1 MHHLCHLYRLQL
13 LTDAHDLFMTSR
25 SYPYLLPGI
34 FLQKWVIFLQN
45 RRFKLAKYITDFQLI
60 RAGALPGCSF
70 PRLRLTFLE
79 KSSKE
84 GYNTCIRLGLCDNT
98 QMIPFL
104 ITGTDLF
111 HRPLFFLSRQKHFS
125 VFRKQF
131 QGSKTKQPFTILGI
145 FNL

>member
-1 MHHLCHLYRLQL
+1 MSPASSTAAHRCSRPLY
-13 LTDAHDLFMTSR
+13 DFSR

-84 GYNTCIRLGLCDNT
+84 GYNTCIRLGLCDNS

-111 HRPLFFLSRQKHFS
+111 HRPLFFLSRQNHFHCL
-125 VFRKQF
+125 
-131 QGSKTKQPFTILGI
+131 SKTIPRGKAAMSQFWG
-145 FNL
+145 F

>member
-79 KSSKE
+79 KSSKK
-84 GYNTCIRLGLCDNT
+84 GYNTCIRLGLCDNS

-111 HRPLFFLSRQKHFS
+111 QRPLFFLFRQKPFPS
-125 VFRKQF
+125 LKRSSKDRKQN
-131 QGSKTKQPFTILGI
+131 SPFAILLI
-145 FNL
+145 FGL

>member
-84 GYNTCIRLGLCDNT
+84 GYNTCIRLGLCDNS

-111 HRPLFFLSRQKHFS
+111 HRPLFFFPGKSISLSLLSIRESFKLQQMS
-125 VFRKQF
+125 IV
-131 QGSKTKQPFTILGI
+131 
-145 FNL
+145 